1 MNERTNPNP
10 DGLGAQDLGFAV
22 LASGNVA
29 VVEPNGDV
37 SDIIDAGDWYSDLR
51 VARAEWDRA

>member
-1 MNERTNPNP
+1 MNEHTNPNP
-10 DGLGAQDLGFAV
+10 DGLGPQDLGFAI

-37 SDIIDAGDWYSDLR
+37 SDIVAAGDWWEDTR